1 MNTLTRQAIVA
12 GIVGNALE
20 WYDFALYGHFS
31 VFIGRT
37 FFPPDEPALNML
49 AAFAVFSV
57 SFYMRPVGALLF
69 SAMGDRYG
77 RKKALSLS
85 MLGMAIPT
93 AGIGLLPSYGEIDL
107 AATVILVMLRLLQG
121 LSLGGE
127 MGGAVT
133 YIMEHTP
140 PHRTGFASGLIQ
152 ASTCAGLLLGSLI
165 SSGLSVLLTETQF
178 NDWGWRVPFVLG
190 LIAAGIGL
198 KIRRDMPES
207 ALYELARAED
217 RLLRNPVKT
226 LFMTR
231 KKTVVLG
238 IALLAPMTCCFFLVF
253 VYFNSFMMSELHL
266 PAGTS
271 LMLTSLALSLS
282 LVMSVLSGGW
292 ADRVGY
298 HKVLTAGVAI
308 ALLTVLPLVYGL
320 SGSEG
325 MDRVWLSF
333 FAFAVL
339 IGLYTS
345 PVFGAVASLF
355 ATEIR
360 YSGVSFAVN
369 IASPLFGSTIPLL
382 SAWLIH
388 AQGIKTGFM
397 ILGGYVTVLFGLAG
411 IALYRLAIRRP
422 ARDFG

>member
-93 AGIGLLPSYGEIDL
+93 AGIGLLPSYGEIGL

>member
-93 AGIGLLPSYGEIDL
+93 AGIGLLPSYGEIGL

-411 IALYRLAIRRP
+411 IALYRLAIRCP